1 MMGERMRLVPMKK
14 GNLSLAA
21 LFFLLS
27 GLALAQ
33 APQAVDRDQITTME
47 LERSSPAP
55 KMWPLPIE
63 GRVPIVE
70 TVGDKIGQ
78 TVGTFPFKRRRAGDD
93 SFPSPVSSLHSRQV
107 YSLQDCLEI
116 SIKNNENLKIARK
129 QIELALAKLD
139 EAKRALFPN
148 ATFRSSL
155 TQGET
160 RTAPFKE
167 REFIFRIEQP
177 LLDGGGLKA
186 TLAQAQVNLE
196 VARTN
201 YDKVMQDLRFEV
213 EKNYY
218 ELAKLLLQLDVQQE
232 IMDQAEPMV
241 ELAKRELEV
250 DVITRLEY
258 LNVQTLFNQFLYQY
272 KSTEKD
278 VSLARMNLQHSMNL
292 PTDVPILID
301 YLLEFLEFGKGL
313 EECQELARKRRPEVL
328 MNYLL
333 VKFHGYSQKIIEA
346 KKHWKL
352 DLATSYG
359 SSGSAFKGES
369 LSLGD
374 DLFFGVQL
382 SRPFGLHSL
391 TSSMTNQKTAAKL
404 GQSDR
409 TESTAASTELGL
421 FNQYGGVSEEKEAEV
436 SYRQAVG
443 EWHKVQKTVE
453 SEVSEAYFNGQ
464 KAAILY
470 NAQKERVEFRKK
482 GLVVV
487 ELQQHINEAL
497 ISNVLEAQLQ
507 LAQERIALVSAL
519 ADYHLS
525 LANLNR
531 TTGYA
536 L

>member
-1 MMGERMRLVPMKK
+1 MVKK
-14 GNLSLAA
+14 ILCLGVVCFLSSRPAV
-21 LFFLLS
+21 
-27 GLALAQ
+27 AQ
-33 APQAVDRDQITTME
+33 APQVTDRDQIAAME

-55 KMWPLPIE
+55 KMWPLPMG
-63 GRVPIVE
+63 GRVPIAEPVA
-70 TVGDKIGQ
+70 DKIGE
-78 TVGTFPFKRRRAGDD
+78 TVGTFPFKKRPSSDD
-93 SFPSPVSSLHSRQV
+93 SFPKPVSSLHSRQI

-116 SIKNNENLKIARK
+116 AIKNNEGLKTARK

-148 ATFRSSL
+148 ATFSSSL

-160 RTAPFKE
+160 RTAPFEEKT
-167 REFIFRIEQP
+167 FIFKIEQP

-196 VARTN
+196 VARAN

-213 EKNYY
+213 EKSYY
-218 ELAKLLLQLDVQQE
+218 DLSKLLLQLDVQQE
-232 IMDQAEPMV
+232 FLNQAEPML
-241 ELAKRELEV
+241 ELARKELEV
-250 DVITRLEY
+250 DVITLLEY

-278 VSLARMNLQHSMNL
+278 ASLARMNLQHSMNF
-292 PTDVPILID
+292 PAEARILID
-301 YLLEFLEFGKGL
+301 YPLEFREFGMSL
-313 EECQELARKRRPEVL
+313 DECQELAKKRRPEV
-328 MNYLL
+328 MINYLL
-333 VKFHGYSQKIIEA
+333 VKFHGYSQKIVEA

-352 DLATSYG
+352 DLSSSYG
-359 SSGSAFKGES
+359 SSGSAFEGED
-369 LSLGD
+369 LSMGD
-374 DLFFGVQL
+374 DWFVGAQL

-391 TSSMTNQKTAAKL
+391 TSSVTDQKTAPKL

-409 TESTAASTELGL
+409 TESTAASAELGL
-421 FNQYGGVSEEKEAEV
+421 FNQYGSISEEKEAEV

-443 EWHKVQKTVE
+443 EWHKVQKTIA
-453 SEVSEAYFNGQ
+453 SEVSEAYFNGE
-464 KAAILY
+464 KAAVLY
-470 NAQKERVEFRKK
+470 NAQKERVEFREK
-482 GLVVV
+482 GLAVVQ
-487 ELQQHINEAL
+487 LQQQINEAL

-507 LAQERIALVSAL
+507 LTQERIASVNAL

>member
-1 MMGERMRLVPMKK
+1 MRLVPKK
-14 GNLSLAA
+14 KRVLCLGIA
-21 LFFLLS
+21 FFLAS
-27 GLALAQ
+27 QPVFAQ
-33 APQAVDRDQITTME
+33 APQVTDREQIAAME
-47 LERSSPAP
+47 LERSNPAP
-55 KMWPLPIE
+55 KMWPFPIG

-70 TVGDKIGQ
+70 PVGDKIGQ
-78 TVGTFPFKRRRAGDD
+78 TVGTFPFKKRRSGDD
-93 SFPSPVSSLHSRQV
+93 SFPKSVPSLHSRQV
-107 YSLQDCLEI
+107 YSLQNCLDI
-116 SIKNNENLKIARK
+116 AIKNNEGLKTARK

-160 RTAPFKE
+160 RTALFKE
-167 REFIFRIEQP
+167 SEIIFRMEQP

-196 VARTN
+196 VARAN

-218 ELAKLLLQLDVQQE
+218 ELAKLLLQLDIQQE
-232 IMDQAEPMV
+232 VLDQMEPML

-278 VSLARMNLQHSMNL
+278 ASLARMNLQHTL
-292 PTDVPILID
+292 DVTLEPAIRID
-301 YLLEFLEFGKGL
+301 YQLSFKEFGRTL
-313 EECQELARKRRPEVL
+313 QEYQQLANNRRPEIL
-328 MNYLL
+328 INSLL
-333 VKFHGYSQKIIEA
+333 VKFHDYGRRVNEA
-346 KKHWKL
+346 KKRWKV
-352 DLATSYG
+352 DLASSYG
-359 SSGSAFKGES
+359 ASGGAFKGER

-374 DLFFGVQL
+374 DFFVGLQVT
-382 SRPFGLHSL
+382 RPLGLHSL
-391 TSSMTNQKTAAKL
+391 NSSLTTQETSPKL

-409 TESTAASTELGL
+409 TKSTVASSEIGL
-421 FNQYGGVSEEKEAEV
+421 FNQYPQRAEEEELEV
-436 SYRQAVG
+436 SYRQAVM
-443 EWHKVQKTVE
+443 ERHKIQKTVE
-453 SEVSEAYFNGQ
+453 HEVSEAYFNGE
-464 KAAILY
+464 KAAVLY
-470 NAQKERVEFRKK
+470 NAQKDRVEFREK
-482 GLVVV
+482 GLAVVQ
-487 ELQQHINEAL
+487 LQQQINEAL

-507 LAQERIALVSAL
+507 LVQERIALVSAL

-525 LANLNR
+525 LASLNR

>member
-1 MMGERMRLVPMKK
+1 MGWVPVKR
-14 GNLSLAA
+14 GNLSLIA
-21 LFFLLS
+21 LFLLLS
-27 GLALAQ
+27 GTAFAQ
-33 APQAVDRDQITTME
+33 APQVTDRDQVAAME
-47 LERSSPAP
+47 LERSSPVP
-55 KMWPLPIE
+55 KMWPLPIG
-63 GRVPIVE
+63 GRVPVVE
-70 TVGDKIGQ
+70 PVGDKIGE
-78 TVGTFPFKRRRAGDD
+78 TVGTFPFKKRPSSDD
-93 SFPSPVSSLHSRQV
+93 SFPKPISSLHSRQV
-107 YSLQDCLEI
+107 YSLKDCLEI
-116 SIKNNENLKIARK
+116 AVKNNESLKIARK

-155 TQGET
+155 THGET

-196 VARTN
+196 VARAN

-218 ELAKLLLQLDVQQE
+218 ELAKLLLQLDIQQE
-232 IMDQAEPMV
+232 VLDQVELML
-241 ELAKRELEV
+241 ELAKKELEV

-278 VSLARMNLQHSMNL
+278 ASLARMNLQHSMNF
-292 PTDVPILID
+292 PVDARILID
-301 YLLEFLEFGKGL
+301 YQLEFREFARSL
-313 EECQELARKRRPEVL
+313 EECQELAKKRRPEV
-328 MNYLL
+328 MINYLL
-333 VKFHGYSQKIIEA
+333 VKFHGYSQKIVEA

-352 DLATSYG
+352 DLASSYG
-359 SSGSAFKGES
+359 SSGSAFKGEN

-374 DLFFGVQL
+374 DLFVGVQL

-391 TSSMTNQKTAAKL
+391 TSSITNQKTAAKL

-421 FNQYGGVSEEKEAEV
+421 FNQYSGISEEKEAEV

-443 EWHKVQKTVE
+443 EWHKLQKTVE
-453 SEVSEAYFNGQ
+453 SEVGEAYFNGE
-464 KAAILY
+464 KAAVLY
-470 NAQKERVEFRKK
+470 NAQKERVEFREK
-482 GLVVV
+482 GLAVVQ
-487 ELQQHINEAL
+487 LQQQINEAL